1 MKFLFSIIIL
11 LFISTTVQSQQKR
24 NVIWFT
30 AKSSTTTEGFKEGQT
45 IPNLSIK
52 DVHKRRFNLHD
63 ELDKLTII
71 DLRKMDCK
79 TCTQNNK
86 YLQSFYKKYAL
97 NIISIYNDSRSVEVK
112 TFAKSN
118 GMNWTNV
125 QDDAPPKEL
134 LKKQLDYADDEP
146 SYIIISSEKKV
157 LKVFYTG
164 KSAGKLGVFL
174 QQYFKDK

>member
-1 MKFLFSIIIL
+1 MRLLFSIMIL
-11 LFISTTVQSQQKR
+11 LFISTSAQSQQKR

-30 AKSSTTTEGFKEGQT
+30 AKSSANTEGFKKGQT

-71 DLRKMDCK
+71 DLRKMDCQA
-79 TCTQNNK
+79 CTKNNK
-86 YLQSFYKKYAL
+86 YLQSFYKKYPL

-112 TFAKSN
+112 NFAKGK

-125 QDDAPPKEL
+125 QDDAPPKEI
-134 LKKQLDYADDEP
+134 LKKKLGYSEGEP
-146 SYIIISSEKKV
+146 SYIVISPDKKV
-157 LKVFYTG
+157 LKVFYSG